1 MATCC
6 IAVWIVGLFYSKFL
20 QSVGTYSFGLL
31 FLFGFKNIK
40 ANFQLL
46 SKKQKYLL
54 LSLPIIFFAYLITLF
69 WTADKQQFL
78 QVLKNKIPFIL
89 IPLSLIYV
97 QFLKPLQLQFLMQWF
112 LLALL
117 GACIWT
123 FYQISLQDFDILMRL
138 SVGQSVPT
146 LVHHIAFS
154 VLLVFG
160 ILFCLRL
167 YEITENKTAKGIYLA
182 AGIFFFLVNH
192 LMIARSG
199 LILTYL
205 SLVIYFIY
213 KKIEQ
218 KQYLKLAL
226 SLLLLIVVALIN
238 VYKNPYLK
246 NKVDYTLTGKKA
258 FENQDDSLNQ
268 YSDTRRII
276 SLQLGYKIFQQHK
289 IYGAGIGDVK
299 QEMQQLYQQ
308 KYPKFEEDVQA
319 KIHNQYLFILAA
331 CGSTFGFLCVISL
344 LYIAFYFLSDKKIVW
359 FILVLNVLLVCLWEA
374 FLENQLGTSMF
385 LIVFILGYLD
395 NNKQIKSV

>member
-6 IAVWIVGLFYSKFL
+6 IAVWIIGLFYSKFL

-31 FLFGFKNIK
+31 FLFGIKNIK
-40 ANFQLL
+40 ANFKLL

-54 LSLPIIFFAYLITLF
+54 LSLPVLFFAYLITLC
-69 WTADKQQFL
+69 WSADLQQFL
-78 QVLKNKIPFIL
+78 QVIKNKIPFIL
-89 IPLSLIYV
+89 IPISLVYV
-97 QFLKPLQLQFLMQWF
+97 QFLKPGHLQFLMQLF

-123 FYQISLQDFDILMRL
+123 FYQISLHDFNILMRL

-167 YEITENKTAKGIYLA
+167 YEMTENKTAKGIYLA

-199 LILTYL
+199 LVLTYL

-218 KQYLKLAL
+218 KQYMKLAL
-226 SLLLLIVVALIN
+226 SIFLLVVIALIN

-246 NKVDYTLTGKKA
+246 NKVDYTMTGKKA

-276 SLQLGYKIFQQHK
+276 SLQLGYYIYQQHK
-289 IYGAGIGDVK
+289 ISGVGIGDVK

-319 KIHNQYLFILAA
+319 KIHSQYLFILAA
-331 CGSTFGFLCVISL
+331 CGSIVGILCFISL
-344 LYIAFYFLSDKKIVW
+344 LYIAFYFLSEKKIVW
-359 FILVLNVLLVCLWEA
+359 FILMLNVLLVCLWEA
-374 FLENQLGTSMF
+374 FLENQLGTSMY
-385 LIVFILGYLD
+385 LIVFILGYLY
-395 NNKQIKSV
+395 NKKQINSV

>member
-6 IAVWIVGLFYSKFL
+6 IALWIVGLFYSKFL

-54 LSLPIIFFAYLITLF
+54 LSLPLIFFAYLITLF
-69 WTADKQQFL
+69 WSADKQQFL

-97 QFLKPLQLQFLMQWF
+97 QFLKPVQMQFLMQWF

-226 SLLLLIVVALIN
+226 SIFLLVVIAMIN

-246 NKVDYTLTGKKA
+246 NKVDYTMTGKKA

-308 KYPKFEEDVQA
+308 KYPKFEEEVQA
-319 KIHNQYLFILAA
+319 KIHSQYLFILAA
-331 CGSTFGFLCVISL
+331 CGSILGFLCFISL

-395 NNKQIKSV
+395 NNKRIKPV

>member
-1 MATCC
+1 MGTCC

-20 QSVGTYSFGLL
+20 QSVGTYCFGLL
-31 FLFGFKNIK
+31 FLYGVKNINT
-40 ANFQLL
+40 NFQLL
-46 SKKQKYLL
+46 SKKQKFLL
-54 LSLPIIFFAYLITLF
+54 LSLPVLFFAYLITLF
-69 WTADKQQFL
+69 WSADKQQFL
-78 QVLKNKIPFIL
+78 QVIKNKIPFVL
-89 IPLSLIYV
+89 VPLSLISL
-97 QFLKPLQLQFLMQWF
+97 QLLKPGQLQFLMNWF

-167 YEITENKTAKGIYLA
+167 YEMTENKTAKGIYLA

-199 LILTYL
+199 LVLTYL

-218 KQYLKLAL
+218 KQYVKLAL
-226 SLLLLIVVALIN
+226 SIFLLVVIALIN

-246 NKVDYTLTGKKA
+246 NKVDYTMTGKKA

-289 IYGAGIGDVK
+289 IVGVGIGDVK

-308 KYPKFEEDVQA
+308 KYPKFEEEVQA
-319 KIHNQYLFILAA
+319 KIHSQYLFILAA
-331 CGSTFGFLCVISL
+331 CGSILGILCFISFV
-344 LYIAFYFLSDKKIVW
+344 YMAYYFLNENKIVW
-359 FILVLNVLLVCLWEA
+359 FILMLNILLVCLWEA

-385 LIVFILGYLD
+385 LIVFILGYLG